1 MTTTLAILK
10 PGKYLMLNRN
20 HYVRLREEAS
30 VLILEDKSKAS
41 GDDRSTVV
49 LHGNDLIL
57 VNRNEY
63 KIQ

>member
-30 VLILEDKSKAS
+30 VLILEDKDKVSS
-41 GDDRSTVV
+41 DQSTVV

>member
-1 MTTTLAILK
+1 
-10 PGKYLMLNRN
+10 MLNRN

-30 VLILEDKSKAS
+30 VLILEDKSKVS

>member
-20 HYVRLREEAS
+20 HYVRLSEEVS
-30 VLILEDKSKAS
+30 VLILEDKNKVSNGS
-41 GDDRSTVV
+41 QSTVV

-57 VNRNEY
+57 VNKNEY